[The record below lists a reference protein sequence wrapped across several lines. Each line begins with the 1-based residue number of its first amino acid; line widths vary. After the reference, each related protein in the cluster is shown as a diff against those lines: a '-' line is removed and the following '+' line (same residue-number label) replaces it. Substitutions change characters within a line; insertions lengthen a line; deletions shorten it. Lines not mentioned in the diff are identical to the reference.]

1 MTTAQIKAEAFALL
15 AWLEAQQRVNGS
27 LSEYLKA
34 LERIEKLRKTILES
48 TEAEN
53 KLQAEVNTAVGQ
65 AKITAQKKL
74 DVLKS
79 KR

>member
-1 MTTAQIKAEAFALL
+1 MKKLIQSTTQIKAEAAALL
-15 AWLEAQQRVNGS
+15 AQAEAQQRVNGS
-27 LSEYLKA
+27 LGEYLKA

-65 AKITAQKKL
+65 AKIT
-74 DVLKS
+74 S
-79 KR
+79 EET